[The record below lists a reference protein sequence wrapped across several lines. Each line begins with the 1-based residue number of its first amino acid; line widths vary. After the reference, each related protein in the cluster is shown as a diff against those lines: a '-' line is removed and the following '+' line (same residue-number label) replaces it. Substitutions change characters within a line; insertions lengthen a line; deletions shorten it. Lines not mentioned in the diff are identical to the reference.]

1 MDKMINYDF
10 DAAKTASDNLES
22 VSDSISR
29 EIVSV
34 ISSKIDDISNYW
46 NDDASIRFIK
56 GLDGINEEIDR
67 IQKNLLSQSEKIK
80 TASRHMKIAE
90 EEAEKIAKTRDTDVI
105 VCGMDYLYNIG
116 GCNFGGGSCL
126 CLCFCQDE
134 KGFFTK

>member
-1 MDKMINYDF
+1 MDKMKNYDF

-34 ISSKIDDISNYW
+34 ISFKIDDISNYW

-90 EEAEKIAKTRDTDVI
+90 EEAEKIAKTRDT
-105 VCGMDYLYNIG
+105 
-116 GCNFGGGSCL
+116 
-126 CLCFCQDE
+126 E
-134 KGFFTK
+134 

>member
-29 EIVSV
+29 EIVSG
-34 ISSKIDDISNYW
+34 ISSKIDDVSNYW

-90 EEAEKIAKTRDTDVI
+90 EEAEKIAKTRDT
-105 VCGMDYLYNIG
+105 
-116 GCNFGGGSCL
+116 
-126 CLCFCQDE
+126 E
-134 KGFFTK
+134 

>member
-34 ISSKIDDISNYW
+34 ISYKIDDISNYW

-90 EEAEKIAKTRDTDVI
+90 EEAEKIAKTRDT
-105 VCGMDYLYNIG
+105 
-116 GCNFGGGSCL
+116 
-126 CLCFCQDE
+126 E
-134 KGFFTK
+134 

>member
-46 NDDASIRFIK
+46 SGDASLRFIK

-90 EEAEKIAKTRDTDVI
+90 EEAEKIAKTRDT
-105 VCGMDYLYNIG
+105 
-116 GCNFGGGSCL
+116 
-126 CLCFCQDE
+126 E
-134 KGFFTK
+134 

>member
-34 ISSKIDDISNYW
+34 ISSKIDDIGNYW

-56 GLDGINEEIDR
+56 GLDGINEGIDR
-67 IQKNLLSQSEKIK
+67 IQQNLLSQSEKIK

-90 EEAEKIAKTRDTDVI
+90 EEAEKIAKTRDT
-105 VCGMDYLYNIG
+105 
-116 GCNFGGGSCL
+116 
-126 CLCFCQDE
+126 E
-134 KGFFTK
+134 

>member
-34 ISSKIDDISNYW
+34 ISFKIDDISKYW

-90 EEAEKIAKTRDTDVI
+90 EEAEKIAKTRDT
-105 VCGMDYLYNIG
+105 
-116 GCNFGGGSCL
+116 
-126 CLCFCQDE
+126 E
-134 KGFFTK
+134 

>member
-56 GLDGINEEIDR
+56 GLDGI
-67 IQKNLLSQSEKIK
+67 QKNLLSQSEKIK

-90 EEAEKIAKTRDTDVI
+90 EEAEKIAKTRDT
-105 VCGMDYLYNIG
+105 
-116 GCNFGGGSCL
+116 
-126 CLCFCQDE
+126 E
-134 KGFFTK
+134 

>member
-67 IQKNLLSQSEKIK
+67 IQKICFHSLKIK

-90 EEAEKIAKTRDTDVI
+90 EEAEKIAKTRDT
-105 VCGMDYLYNIG
+105 
-116 GCNFGGGSCL
+116 
-126 CLCFCQDE
+126 E
-134 KGFFTK
+134 

>member
-29 EIVSV
+29 EIVSI
-34 ISSKIDDISNYW
+34 ISFKIDDISNYW
-46 NDDASIRFIK
+46 NDDASIRFVK

-90 EEAEKIAKTRDTDVI
+90 EEAEKIAKTRDT
-105 VCGMDYLYNIG
+105 
-116 GCNFGGGSCL
+116 
-126 CLCFCQDE
+126 E
-134 KGFFTK
+134 

>member
-34 ISSKIDDISNYW
+34 ISFKIDDISNYW

-90 EEAEKIAKTRDTDVI
+90 EEAEKIAKTGDT
-105 VCGMDYLYNIG
+105 
-116 GCNFGGGSCL
+116 
-126 CLCFCQDE
+126 E
-134 KGFFTK
+134 

>member
-1 MDKMINYDF
+1 MINYDF

-67 IQKNLLSQSEKIK
+67 IQKI
-80 TASRHMKIAE
+80 
-90 EEAEKIAKTRDTDVI
+90 
-105 VCGMDYLYNIG
+105 
-116 GCNFGGGSCL
+116 
-126 CLCFCQDE
+126 CFHSLKKSKQPQDI
-134 KGFFTK
+134 

>member
-10 DAAKTASDNLES
+10 DATKTASDNLES

-34 ISSKIDDISNYW
+34 ISFKIDDISNYW

-90 EEAEKIAKTRDTDVI
+90 EEAEKIAKTRDT
-105 VCGMDYLYNIG
+105 
-116 GCNFGGGSCL
+116 
-126 CLCFCQDE
+126 E
-134 KGFFTK
+134 

>member
-34 ISSKIDDISNYW
+34 ISSKIYDISNYW

-90 EEAEKIAKTRDTDVI
+90 EEAEKIAKTRDT
-105 VCGMDYLYNIG
+105 
-116 GCNFGGGSCL
+116 
-126 CLCFCQDE
+126 E
-134 KGFFTK
+134 

>member
-1 MDKMINYDF
+1 LDKMINYDF

-90 EEAEKIAKTRDTDVI
+90 EEAEKIEIRSD
-105 VCGMDYLYNIG
+105 CRGMDYLHNIG

-134 KGFFTK
+134 KRFFTK

>member
-29 EIVSV
+29 EIVFV

-56 GLDGINEEIDR
+56 GLDGINEGIDR
-67 IQKNLLSQSEKIK
+67 IQQNLLSQSEKIK

-90 EEAEKIAKTRDTDVI
+90 EEAEKIAKTRDT
-105 VCGMDYLYNIG
+105 
-116 GCNFGGGSCL
+116 
-126 CLCFCQDE
+126 E
-134 KGFFTK
+134 

>member
-34 ISSKIDDISNYW
+34 ISSKIDDIINYW

-90 EEAEKIAKTRDTDVI
+90 EEAEKIAKTRDT
-105 VCGMDYLYNIG
+105 
-116 GCNFGGGSCL
+116 
-126 CLCFCQDE
+126 E
-134 KGFFTK
+134 

>member
-34 ISSKIDDISNYW
+34 ISSKIDDINNYW

-90 EEAEKIAKTRDTDVI
+90 EEAEKIAKTRDT
-105 VCGMDYLYNIG
+105 
-116 GCNFGGGSCL
+116 
-126 CLCFCQDE
+126 E
-134 KGFFTK
+134 

>member
-29 EIVSV
+29 EIISV

-46 NDDASIRFIK
+46 KDDASIRFIK

-90 EEAEKIAKTRDTDVI
+90 EEAEKIAKTRDT
-105 VCGMDYLYNIG
+105 
-116 GCNFGGGSCL
+116 
-126 CLCFCQDE
+126 E
-134 KGFFTK
+134 

>member
-29 EIVSV
+29 EIISV
-34 ISSKIDDISNYW
+34 ISSKIDDICNSW
-46 NDDASIRFIK
+46 NEDASIRFIK

-90 EEAEKIAKTRDTDVI
+90 EEAEKIAKTRDT
-105 VCGMDYLYNIG
+105 
-116 GCNFGGGSCL
+116 
-126 CLCFCQDE
+126 E
-134 KGFFTK
+134 